1 MRTPRRYHAFTAMP
15 KSSPAEALAGEA
27 SSVSYLAFLHLGVVC
42 LLPQYRPCLGAC
54 IPHLPSF
61 FASVELVLAQA
72 LVSKP
77 GDEQTAILFSKKS
90 LRILKRKPF

>member
-1 MRTPRRYHAFTAMP
+1 MP
-15 KSSPAEALAGEA
+15 KSSPAEALVVEA
-27 SSVSYLAFLHLGVVC
+27 SGVSYLAFLHLGVVC

-77 GDEQTAILFSKKS
+77 ADEQSTLLFSKKIPQYFKKKTVLTS
-90 LRILKRKPF
+90 LQS